1 MSLDKGKMPKIDASG
16 YRYAIAASR
25 FNKELVDAL
34 VRDAVGTLHRCGV
47 DAENIRLVRVP
58 GAAELP
64 HVCSLLAQTEQ
75 YDAIIA
81 LGVVVR
87 GETPHHEIIAHST
100 AAALQKV
107 ALSTAVPMINGIIVA
122 NTREQAEARTKGEI
136 ARGKEFAEAAMEMAW
151 QTALLLDELEEAEA
165 EFGDGEPEGKG
176 YASRT
181 PQTER
186 PPGGAKTARPPCS
199 WRTCATPTAT
209 YRCPSCSARFLKSRR
224 SRANF
229 TVSRRS

>member
-47 DAENIRLVRVP
+47 DAENIRLVRRA

-176 YASRT
+176 YAS
-181 PQTER
+181 
-186 PPGGAKTARPPCS
+186 
-199 WRTCATPTAT
+199 
-209 YRCPSCSARFLKSRR
+209 
-224 SRANF
+224 
-229 TVSRRS
+229 